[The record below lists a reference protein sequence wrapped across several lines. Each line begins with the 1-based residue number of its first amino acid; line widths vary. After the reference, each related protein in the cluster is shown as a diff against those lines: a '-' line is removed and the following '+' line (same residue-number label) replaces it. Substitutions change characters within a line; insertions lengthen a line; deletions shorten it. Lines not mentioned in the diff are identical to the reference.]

1 MELHSTKIKRNS
13 NLKRSNY
20 HLYKR
25 QIVICFCN
33 ITWRKFI
40 FGEVEKMKKS
50 IAVIFQGTG
59 YTCEEQLLV
68 GCAKKYAAFGY
79 DIVKID
85 FSEIP
90 FREIETIKEAV
101 EIAKPILLTQL
112 KKIDFKNYD
121 NVVFISKSFGTICA
135 GWLEEYL
142 SIMPQQIFLTPIEE
156 TLPYVKK
163 SSRIIGMVV
172 GTEDRL
178 MNYNFLKSYCAEKN
192 IPCIVFNSVGHS
204 LKYENYPEKTN
215 AINEQ
220 IYNLCRV

>member
-50 IAVIFQGTG
+50 IAVIFPGTG

-85 FSEIP
+85 FLK
-90 FREIETIKEAV
+90 F
-101 EIAKPILLTQL
+101 LLEKSKLL
-112 KKIDFKNYD
+112 KK
-121 NVVFISKSFGTICA
+121 
-135 GWLEEYL
+135 
-142 SIMPQQIFLTPIEE
+142 Q
-156 TLPYVKK
+156 
-163 SSRIIGMVV
+163 
-172 GTEDRL
+172 
-178 MNYNFLKSYCAEKN
+178 
-192 IPCIVFNSVGHS
+192 
-204 LKYENYPEKTN
+204 
-215 AINEQ
+215 
-220 IYNLCRV
+220 